1 MPPKE
6 AARAEVRDLLAATG
20 VAPMLA
26 APTVD
31 DAPAAQ
37 AEADA
42 AVAHALLAYRQAG
55 LVPCVWPLLPDREGY
70 WPSAYNAEETVRRVH
85 ALLGAAERAGAPF
98 VPGDWVAIDLEPPL
112 QAVQGMGMDRDGGMD
127 RHGQLLRGC
136 DPARFAAAGATFAGL
151 AGALRARGLRT
162 LAIAYPLVSAERPGS
177 TAWQR
182 RCVAPL
188 KCGWDRVAVMTYAS
202 MVAGYS
208 RGLLSVPAARRYGYR
223 AQAALCAAFPG
234 RAGAFVGICGKGKL
248 GHEPAH
254 RDPEELWRDAA
265 AARAAGAV
273 EIAAFCLEGV
283 LAQKEPARWLEALAA
298 PAQAPPFSVR
308 GEAAHGGAVC
318 LGAALSLW
326 DRLRS

>member
-1 MPPKE
+1 MPPEE
-6 AARAEVRDLLAATG
+6 AARAEVRDLLRATG

-31 DAPAAQ
+31 SAAAAQ
-37 AEADA
+37 AEADV
-42 AVAHALLAYRQAG
+42 AVARALAAYRQVG
-55 LVPCVWPLLPDREGY
+55 LPPCVWPLLADGEGY
-70 WPSAYNAEETVRRVH
+70 WPSAYTAAHTVERVH
-85 ALLGAAERAGAPF
+85 ALLDAAERAGAPF
-98 VPGDWVAIDLEPPL
+98 QPGDWVALDLEPPL
-112 QAVQGMGMDRDGGMD
+112 QAVTEVEGGPDR
-127 RHGQLLRGC
+127 RGQLLRGC
-136 DPARFAAAGATFAGL
+136 PPARFAEAGAAFAGL
-151 AGALRARGLRT
+151 AAGLKARGLRT
-162 LAIAYPLVSAERPGS
+162 LAIAYPLVSAELPGS

-188 KCGWDRVAVMTYAS
+188 HCGWDRVAVMTYSS

-208 RGLLSVPAARRYGYR
+208 KGLLPLRAARRYGYR

-254 RDPEELWRDAA
+254 RDPEELQRDAA

-283 LAQKEPARWLEALAA
+283 LAQPEPARWLEALRA
-298 PAQAPPFSVR
+298 PARVPPFSIR

-318 LGAALSLW
+318 LGAALSAW
-326 DRLRS
+326 DRVKG